1 MSQLSIFMASSYDT
15 AHERAVVGDAVRRL
29 NDRFEPQGWRIRL
42 HCWEDYMPEYRGIRK
57 QTEYNEDLI
66 KTSDIFIAIFRGNC
80 GTFTQ
85 EEVQLWT
92 DGLHRMPVMFDI
104 SDPTIDK
111 TAVNTYLNS
120 KGLTPV
126 VVSDDA
132 DIYAQVTAVV
142 ASFIANQPKPTSI
155 PETIETKELYATIP
169 DDREF
174 ERAPFGNLVRS
185 VDDLAQRAFHSR
197 CRLTTGSEAKISV
210 SDYYTAILKDAVNAT
225 E

>member
-1 MSQLSIFMASSYDT
+1 
-15 AHERAVVGDAVRRL
+15 
-29 NDRFEPQGWRIRL
+29 
-42 HCWEDYMPEYRGIRK
+42 MPEYRGIRK

-66 KTSDIFIAIFRGNC
+66 KTSDFFIAIFRGNC
-80 GTFTQ
+80 GTFTR

-92 DGLHRMPVMFDI
+92 DGLHRMPVVFDI

-142 ASFIANQPKPTSI
+142 ASFIDNQPKPTSI
-155 PETIETKELYATIP
+155 PETIETKELYKGCCQRNGRAGNP
-169 DDREF
+169 D
-174 ERAPFGNLVRS
+174 
-185 VDDLAQRAFHSR
+185 
-197 CRLTTGSEAKISV
+197 GSP
-210 SDYYTAILKDAVNAT
+210 
-225 E
+225 